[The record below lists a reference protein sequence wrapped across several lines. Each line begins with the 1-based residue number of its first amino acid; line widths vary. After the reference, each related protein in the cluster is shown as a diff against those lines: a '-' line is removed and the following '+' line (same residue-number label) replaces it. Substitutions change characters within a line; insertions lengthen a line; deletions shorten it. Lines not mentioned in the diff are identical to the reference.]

1 MPVHRRK
8 TSKRFKASIHSY
20 AVAFKVFCPVIATVL
35 IFGLL
40 PARADSV
47 SLKARDAGS
56 VCFAALFCKTSRRVK
71 RRSVIGRGELFHIG
85 DQISGSSQFTKSP
98 RVRDSRFDKES
109 SRSRYLIEPAEAD
122 HYHKASNSDSDLPV
136 LMSNSEVQN
145 DFPARQVNEPRGA
158 VSQEFLP
165 LVYKEL
171 RELAAA
177 RMAREMEGQTLQP
190 TALVHEAWLRLQ
202 SHSAP
207 VWRNRAHF
215 FSAASE
221 AMRRILIERARRKL
235 RLKRGHRAEHVSI
248 ENVDVA
254 QTEPDQRILLIDD
267 ALRRLNAT
275 DPELARIVTLKFFG
289 GLTNVEVAE
298 TLGVTERTIHNK
310 WTFAKAWLLKSI
322 REERNPEA

>member
-1 MPVHRRK
+1 
-8 TSKRFKASIHSY
+8 
-20 AVAFKVFCPVIATVL
+20 
-35 IFGLL
+35 
-40 PARADSV
+40 
-47 SLKARDAGS
+47 
-56 VCFAALFCKTSRRVK
+56 
-71 RRSVIGRGELFHIG
+71 
-85 DQISGSSQFTKSP
+85 
-98 RVRDSRFDKES
+98 
-109 SRSRYLIEPAEAD
+109 LIEPAEAD
-122 HYHKASNSDSDLPV
+122 HYRKPSNSDFDLLV

-145 DFPARQVNEPRGA
+145 DLTSVRQANEPVGV

-171 RELAAA
+171 RELAAS

-202 SHSAP
+202 SHSSP

-215 FSAASE
+215 FGAASE

-254 QTEPDQRILLIDD
+254 QTEPDERILLIDE
-267 ALRRLNAT
+267 ALSRLNAT

-289 GLTNVEVAE
+289 GLTNAEVAE
-298 TLGVTERTIHNK
+298 TLKVTERTIFNK
-310 WTFAKAWLLKSI
+310 WSFAKAWLLKNI
-322 REERNPEA
+322 REERNSGA